1 MSKIIDHTDR
11 DYEKKWRSQGFQRYN
26 GAYYYSTEIVKNIIP
41 HIHTDRNWVTVQ
53 VVGKCFDHSIVFIH
67 NNKNPE
73 RYAWLKKYKDLILVC
88 GVPETCKKV
97 EKFGTPIYLPL
108 SVDVEEIRKHI
119 HSKVNKRAFAGRK
132 PKRQNIKFLPG
143 TEYIEDLPR
152 DLFLDKMSEYEEIY
166 AVGRSAIEAKVLDC
180 NVLAYD
186 PRYPDP
192 SIWKVVDNK
201 DVVPILQA
209 KLDQIE
215 KDRLKNKVASKNI
228 HGPKSIKPSNST
240 PIIIDHTWPKY
251 IQARNKIGKNRWN
264 GAYYYSKEI
273 VQNIIPNVKTDRNW
287 ITIKSGEDAVDH
299 SIVFVHNN
307 VNFENA
313 YEYLKKYKDIIY
325 VVGLP
330 DMLERASKF
339 GKAVYLP
346 LSVDVNY
353 VKKFKREKTKEVA
366 FVGRKEVRVRSK
378 YKFSKD
384 VDFIEGLSREEL
396 LSKMAEYKKIYAIG
410 RTAIEG
416 RILGCEIL
424 PYHPRLQDPSIWKVL
439 DNKDAAKILQ
449 KALDKIDNK
458 R

>member
-1 MSKIIDHTDR
+1 MSKIINHTDPE
-11 DYEKKWRSQGFQRYN
+11 YKKIWNKKGSQKYN
-26 GAYYYSTEIVKNIIP
+26 GAYYYSLEITKNIIP
-41 HIHTDRNWVTVQ
+41 HVFTDRNWITLNIP
-53 VVGKCFDHSIVFIH
+53 GKCLNHSIVFIH

-73 RYAWLKKYKDLILVC
+73 RYTWLSKYKDLILVC
-88 GVPETCKKV
+88 GVPQTCDKV
-97 EKFGTPIYLPL
+97 KQYGTPIYLPL
-108 SVDVEEIRKHI
+108 SVDVEDVKKHI
-119 HSKVNKRAFAGRK
+119 HPKKYDVAFAGRYL
-132 PKRQNIKFLPG
+132 KRIGMKFEPH
-143 TEYIEDLPR
+143 TDFIEGLPR
-152 DLFLDKMSEYEEIY
+152 AQFLDKLSEYKRVY
-166 AVGRSAIEAKVLDC
+166 AVGRVAIEARILGC
-180 NVLAYD
+180 EILSYD

-192 SIWKVVDNK
+192 SIWRVVDNK

-215 KDRLKNKVASKNI
+215 KDRLKNKDISENI
-228 HGPKSIKPSNST
+228 HESKSLKLSNNT
-240 PIIIDHTWPKY
+240 PIIIDHTRPKY
-251 IQARNKIGKNRWN
+251 IQARNRIGKNKWN

-339 GKAVYLP
+339 GKAIYLP
-346 LSVDVNY
+346 LNVDVDY
-353 VKKFKREKTKEVA
+353 VKKFKRKKTKEVA
-366 FVGRKEVRVRSK
+366 FVGRKEVRIRSN

-424 PYHPRLQDPSIWKVL
+424 PYHPRLKDPSIWKVL

-449 KALDKIDNK
+449 RALDKIDNK